1 MYATRV
7 SRRVQAPPH
16 VVYRAL
22 TDPVAIAAWR
32 VPDGMTARVHH
43 FDAREG
49 GAFRVSLTYDDD
61 SAPGKSGGRTDT
73 YRGHFARLVPGELVV
88 EVFAFE
94 TDDDAVRG
102 TMTMTTTLTP
112 AGGGT
117 DVEILH
123 EGIPDDI
130 PRADNEMGTRMALD
144 NLARLV
150 EGPGAGRPAGEEKRG
165 SGNGTDA
172 REMRS

>member
-7 SRRVQAPPH
+7 SRRVQALPH

-22 TDPVAIAAWR
+22 TDPDAIAAWR
-32 VPDGMTARVHH
+32 VPAGMTARVHE

-49 GAFRVSLTYDDD
+49 GAFRVSLTYDDA
-61 SAPGKSGGRTDT
+61 SASGKSGGHADT
-73 YRGHFARLVPGELVV
+73 YHGHFARLVPDALVV

-112 AGGGT
+112 AGDGT

-123 EGIPDDI
+123 EGIPDEI
-130 PRADNEMGTRMALD
+130 PREDNELGTRMALD

-150 EGPGAGRPAGEEKRG
+150 GGHRGNRG